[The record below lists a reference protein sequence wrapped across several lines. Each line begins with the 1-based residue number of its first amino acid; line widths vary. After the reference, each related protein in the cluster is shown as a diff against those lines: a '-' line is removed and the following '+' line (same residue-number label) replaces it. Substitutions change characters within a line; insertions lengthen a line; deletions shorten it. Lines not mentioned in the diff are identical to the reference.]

1 MDIKLIKEFIKDNKR
16 VKNIFF
22 TGLKEKTLESK
33 FEYIKEHYTYNVM
46 NSWNNLESIANNVKI
61 WNLELTNEQIDKF
74 LELLDIDSDY
84 IYDIL
89 NILIKDFEDIT
100 GTQIFFNGRNGGHLV
115 MIPKFDEY
123 RKWKNILD
131 LFFDDNIYCY
141 ETLKEFK
148 KDSTDTAYGYTKED
162 INNKL
167 EQCYYL
173 LKSFDLLCDLLRE
186 ELIYILDNAKIKE
199 KKETTETINKY
210 IEIGE

>member
-1 MDIKLIKEFIKDNKR
+1 MDMKLIKEFIKDNKK

-33 FEYIKEHYTYNVM
+33 FEYIKEHYTYDVM

-61 WNLELTNEQIDKF
+61 WNLELTSEQIDKF

-89 NILIKDFEDIT
+89 NILIEDFEDIT
-100 GTQIFFNGRNGGHLV
+100 GTQIFFNGSNGGHLV

-199 KKETTETINKY
+199 EKETIETINKY

>member
-1 MDIKLIKEFIKDNKR
+1 MDIKLIKEFMKDNKR

-84 IYDIL
+84 IYNIL
-89 NILIKDFEDIT
+89 NILIEDFEDIT

>member
-1 MDIKLIKEFIKDNKR
+1 MDMKLIKEFIKDNKK

-33 FEYIKEHYTYNVM
+33 FEYIKEHYTYDVM

-89 NILIKDFEDIT
+89 NILIEDFEDIT

>member
-1 MDIKLIKEFIKDNKR
+1 MDIKLIKEFMKDNKKG
-16 VKNIFF
+16 KNIFF

-89 NILIKDFEDIT
+89 NILIEDFEDIT

-115 MIPKFDEY
+115 MIPKFEKY
-123 RKWKNILD
+123 KKHMNILD
-131 LFFDDNIYCY
+131 LFFDDNIYEY
-141 ETLKEFK
+141 ETLREFK
-148 KDSTDTAYGYTKED
+148 KDSLDVSYGKTNAD
-162 INNKL
+162 INENL

-186 ELIYILDNAKIKE
+186 ELIYILEKAEIKE
-199 KKETTETINKY
+199 EKEIVEQINKY
-210 IEIGE
+210 VEIGE

>member
-1 MDIKLIKEFIKDNKR
+1 MDIKLIKEFMKDNKR

-89 NILIKDFEDIT
+89 NILIEDFEDIT

-115 MIPKFDEY
+115 KIPKFDEY

>member
-1 MDIKLIKEFIKDNKR
+1 MDIKLIKEFMKDNKR

-46 NSWNNLESIANNVKI
+46 NSWNNLESIANNLKI

-89 NILIKDFEDIT
+89 NILIEDFEDIT

>member
-1 MDIKLIKEFIKDNKR
+1 MDMKLIKEFIKDNKK

-61 WNLELTNEQIDKF
+61 WNLELTSEQIDKF

-89 NILIKDFEDIT
+89 NILIEDFEDIT
-100 GTQIFFNGRNGGHLV
+100 GTQIFFNGSNGGHLV

>member
-1 MDIKLIKEFIKDNKR
+1 MDIKLIKEFMKDNKR

-89 NILIKDFEDIT
+89 NILIEDFEDIT

>member
-1 MDIKLIKEFIKDNKR
+1 MDMKLIKEFIKDNKK

-89 NILIKDFEDIT
+89 NILIEDFEDIT

-123 RKWKNILD
+123 RK
-131 LFFDDNIYCY
+131 
-141 ETLKEFK
+141 
-148 KDSTDTAYGYTKED
+148 
-162 INNKL
+162 
-167 EQCYYL
+167 
-173 LKSFDLLCDLLRE
+173 
-186 ELIYILDNAKIKE
+186 
-199 KKETTETINKY
+199 
-210 IEIGE
+210 

>member
-1 MDIKLIKEFIKDNKR
+1 MDMKLIKEFIKDNKK

-33 FEYIKEHYTYNVM
+33 FEYIKEHYTYDVM

-61 WNLELTNEQIDKF
+61 WNLELTSEQIDKF

-89 NILIKDFEDIT
+89 NILIEDFEDVT
-100 GTQIFFNGRNGGHLV
+100 GTQIFFNGSNGGHLV
-115 MIPKFDEY
+115 MIPRFDEY

-148 KDSTDTAYGYTKED
+148 KDSIDTAYGYTKED

-186 ELIYILDNAKIKE
+186 ELIYMLNNAKIKE
-199 KKETTETINKY
+199 KTEVIEKNVKY
-210 IEIGE
+210 IEVE